1 MGNGADAQG
10 ARRARGT
17 GWGVGRGP
25 AMALTRS
32 FTSARAASPARTGF
46 ARVRRRWPSQG
57 SSLASVPNSAARH
70 ASYLP
75 AHGPPALK
83 SASSLPS
90 AALPQLLC
98 PACPFQ
104 LFATPLRTAG
114 AGADSHPRRAT
125 ITTTASFSRPRAG
138 RGIRHRRSAAAGHTA
153 CPRQHVLERSSSPP
167 PVTTT

>member
-1 MGNGADAQG
+1 MGSGGDAQG
-10 ARRARGT
+10 VRRARGT

-32 FTSARAASPARTGF
+32 FTSARATSPARTGF

-83 SASSLPS
+83 SASSLLS
-90 AALPQLLC
+90 AALSCSAP
-98 PACPFQ
+98 PAPFSSS
-104 LFATPLRTAG
+104 LDPCALPAPASTHTLAARPSPPL
-114 AGADSHPRRAT
+114 
-125 ITTTASFSRPRAG
+125 TASFSRPRAG
-138 RGIRHRRSAAAGHTA
+138 RGIPHRRSAAAAHSA
-153 CPRQHVLERSSSPP
+153 CLRQHVLERSSSLP